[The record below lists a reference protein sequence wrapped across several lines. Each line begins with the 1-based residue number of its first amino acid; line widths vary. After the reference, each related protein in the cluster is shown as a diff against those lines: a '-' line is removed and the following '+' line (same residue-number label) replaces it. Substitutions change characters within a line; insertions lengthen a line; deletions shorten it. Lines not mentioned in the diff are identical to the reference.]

1 MPARFRL
8 RHRAYAGSLPLW
20 DDEASAT
27 ADHRGMNIMQ
37 FAGHGPW
44 HHGGGP
50 GWWPVIPLGFALFW
64 LFVIG
69 GGGYLL
75 WRRAKSPTSA
85 EAVLAER
92 YARGEIDEE
101 EYRERLGVLRS

>member
-1 MPARFRL
+1 
-8 RHRAYAGSLPLW
+8 
-20 DDEASAT
+20 
-27 ADHRGMNIMQ
+27 MNTM
-37 FAGHGPW
+37 FLAGHGPW

-50 GWWPVIPLGFALFW
+50 GWWLLFPICFGVFW
-64 LFVIG
+64 LLVLG

-75 WRRAKSPTSA
+75 WRRTKAMPPSSSA

-101 EYRERLGVLRS
+101 EYHERLAVLRS